1 VTSALDFFLPAVSNR
16 ETTASVLIT
25 EGGMNLLDALRHA
38 EQRGKKTAQRGAE
51 KLHDLETAVRRRVRG
66 QNASS
71 ASTSPDSEQERESSG
86 SSKVRTGIVS
96 VNGRDVGEMR
106 CTGGRRT
113 T

>member
-1 VTSALDFFLPAVSNR
+1 
-16 ETTASVLIT
+16 
-25 EGGMNLLDALRHA
+25 MNLLDALRHA
-38 EQRGKKTAQRGAE
+38 EQQGKKTAQRGAA

-66 QNASS
+66 QNAGS
-71 ASTSPDSEQERESSG
+71 ASTSSDPEQESESSG
-86 SSKVRTGIVS
+86 SPTVRTGIVS

>member
-1 VTSALDFFLPAVSNR
+1 
-16 ETTASVLIT
+16 
-25 EGGMNLLDALRHA
+25 MNLLDALRHA
-38 EQRGKKTAQRGAE
+38 EQQGKKTAQRGAA

-66 QNASS
+66 QNANSASS
-71 ASTSPDSEQERESSG
+71 ADPEQEPESSG
-86 SSKVRTGIVS
+86 SPKVRTGIVS